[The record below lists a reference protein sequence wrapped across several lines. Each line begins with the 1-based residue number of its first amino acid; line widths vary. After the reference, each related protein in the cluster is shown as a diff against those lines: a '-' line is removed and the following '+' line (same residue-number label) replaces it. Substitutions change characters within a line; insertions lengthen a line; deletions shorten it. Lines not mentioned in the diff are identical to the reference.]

1 MEYFIVIIILAVLFF
16 FWQRKRSEAGGRSNT
31 KTLRREYSR
40 RARLPSGREDEYIDS
55 YILRLQEKY
64 PARSETWYLEK
75 MLFDL
80 ERDKR

>member
-1 MEYFIVIIILAVLFF
+1 LAVLFF
-16 FWQRKRSEAGGRSNT
+16 FWQKRRSAGGGKSRARA
-31 KTLRREYSR
+31 LRKEYSR
-40 RARLPSGREDEYIDS
+40 KARLPLGREDEHIDS

-64 PARSETWYLEK
+64 PARSEVWYLEK

>member
-1 MEYFIVIIILAVLFF
+1 MEYFIVIVILAVLFF
-16 FWQRKRSEAGGRSNT
+16 CQKKRSEAGGRSNT

-40 RARLPSGREDEYIDS
+40 RAGLPSGREDEYIDS